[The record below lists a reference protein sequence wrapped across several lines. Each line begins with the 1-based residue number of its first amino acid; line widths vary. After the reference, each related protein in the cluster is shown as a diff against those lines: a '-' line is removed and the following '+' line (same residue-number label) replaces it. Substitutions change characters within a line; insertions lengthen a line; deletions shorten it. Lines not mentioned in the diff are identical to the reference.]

1 MSWEAWI
8 PVIASGLGA
17 AGAMAGRASQNRA
30 TGRAAEAD
38 LTMQRDRDT
47 SSRYAVQQQALLQ
60 AALMAEQA
68 KLNRAR
74 LGIEAPA
81 ARANQAARGD
91 ALANVQ
97 DVSISGVPSHIT
109 VPQISGG
116 LRPSALGPNARAAG
130 RGLSAQALEA
140 LLSGSDVPEM
150 PDYSGLA
157 QAMPEQSAL
166 PEATGTDRFL
176 SILAALGAASEGAST
191 VAGQRRRGGTGAP
204 SAGRASDLGGS
215 QWAGLFGG

>member
-30 TGRAAEAD
+30 AGRAAEAD
-38 LTMQRDRDT
+38 VTLQRDRDT
-47 SSRYAVQQQALLQ
+47 SSRYAVQQNALLQ
-60 AALMAEQA
+60 AALMAENA
-68 KLNRAR
+68 RLNRAR

-81 ARANQAARGD
+81 ARANQAAQGD

-97 DVSISGVPSHIT
+97 DVSISGVPSHIR

-116 LRPSALGPNARAAG
+116 LRPSVLGPNARAAG
-130 RGLSAQALEA
+130 RGLSSQALEA
-140 LLSGSDVPEM
+140 LLSQSDVPEM
-150 PDYSGLA
+150 PDYSQLA
-157 QAMPEQSAL
+157 QGMPEPNAL
-166 PEATGTDRFL
+166 PQATGTDRFL
-176 SILAALGAASEGAST
+176 EILAALGAASEAGST
-191 VAGQRRRGGTGAP
+191 IAGQRRGASAP
-204 SAGRASDLGGS
+204 SVGRPSNLGGS